1 MALGGVN
8 LDYDFEKKFREGIE
22 VLFYNRRKIKF
33 KGCTVAVQSYYDE
46 FNCKKKIKE
55 GGFQSILSEHQANPL
70 L

>member
-1 MALGGVN
+1 MQTMTIA
-8 LDYDFEKKFREGIE
+8 YKFREGIE

-55 GGFQSILSEHQANPL
+55 SGFQLILS
-70 L
+70 